1 MGGRPRPLRRASA
14 RHLPVK
20 RGGDFLVLLSA
31 RSLRAFGFG
40 FAAVLIGVHLERKG
54 FPPVVVGA
62 VLSAGLAATAVYGLV
77 LATWAPRIGRR
88 RGLAL
93 TGVLMALAGADLAL
107 ANTAWLAVLAGATG
121 MISSAGSDYGPFS
134 ALEQAVLTESVPPDR
149 RNRAFGRYALSGALA
164 TAAGGA
170 AAALGTTAA
179 RTEIFFL
186 IYAALGLATAVLALS
201 LSPAVEVAGSG
212 RVALPLNRR
221 IAGLSGLFL
230 VDSVG
235 GGLVAQAVIAYW
247 LHVRFG
253 ASPLL
258 LGPVF
263 AAIAL
268 LQAASYE
275 VAGRLGDRVGLVN
288 TMVFTHLP
296 SNVLLLLVPLSPS
309 LGWAVALLLAR
320 FAISQM
326 DVPARQAYIVSIVP
340 PEQRAGAVAVTGA
353 VRGAGQAVGPYLA
366 GVAIQGAAFGVPFV
380 AAGAL
385 KIAYDLALFGAFRRV
400 RGEHELASTS

>member
-1 MGGRPRPLRRASA
+1 MINR
-14 RHLPVK
+14 
-20 RGGDFLVLLSA
+20 DYLVLLAA

-40 FAAVLIGVHLERKG
+40 FAAVLVGVHLERKG
-54 FPPVVVGA
+54 FSPVVVGA

-77 LATWAPRIGRR
+77 LAAWAPRIGRR

-93 TGVLMALAGADLAL
+93 TGGLMALAGLDLAL
-107 ANTAWLAVLAGATG
+107 ANSAWLAVLAGATG
-121 MISSAGSDYGPFS
+121 MVSSAGSDYGPFS
-134 ALEQAVLTESVPPDR
+134 ALEQAVLTESVEPAR

-170 AAALGTTAA
+170 AAALGTSAS
-179 RTEIFFL
+179 RTEAFFL
-186 IYAALGLATAVLALS
+186 LYGLLGLATAAIALS
-201 LSPAVEVAGSG
+201 LSPAVEGARTG
-212 RVALPLNRR
+212 RVSLPLNRR
-221 IAGLSGLFL
+221 VTGLAALFL
-230 VDSVG
+230 VDSAG

-253 ASPLL
+253 ASPQL

-275 VAGRLGDRVGLVN
+275 VAGRLGDRIGLVN

-296 SNVLLLLVPLSPS
+296 SNVLLALVPLSPS
-309 LGWAVALLLAR
+309 LGWAVALLLLR

-326 DVPARQAYIVSIVP
+326 DVPARQAYVVSIVP
-340 PEQRAGAVAVTGA
+340 AEQRAGAVAVTGA

-366 GVAIQGAAFGVPFV
+366 GVAIQGAAFGLPFFV
-380 AAGAL
+380 AGGL
-385 KIAYDLALFGAFRRV
+385 KIAYDLALFGSFRQL
-400 RGEHELASTS
+400 RGEHEVASAV

>member
-1 MGGRPRPLRRASA
+1 MINR
-14 RHLPVK
+14 
-20 RGGDFLVLLSA
+20 DYLVLLAA

-40 FAAVLIGVHLERKG
+40 FAAVLVGVHLERRG
-54 FPPVVVGA
+54 FPPVIVGA

-77 LATWAPRIGRR
+77 LAAWAPRIGRR
-88 RGLAL
+88 RGLAI
-93 TGVLMALAGADLAL
+93 TGGLMALAGVDLAF
-107 ANTAWLAVLAGATG
+107 AQSAWLAVLAGATG
-121 MISSAGSDYGPFS
+121 MVSSAGSDYGPFS
-134 ALEQAVLTESVPPDR
+134 ALEQAVLTESVDPAR

-170 AAALGTTAA
+170 AAALGTSPA
-179 RTEIFFL
+179 RTQAFFL
-186 IYAALGLATAVLALS
+186 LYGALGLATAVLALS
-201 LSPAVEVAGSG
+201 LSSAVDGDREA
-212 RVALPLNRR
+212 RVALPVNRR
-221 IAGLSGLFL
+221 IAGLTGLFL

-253 ASPLL
+253 ASPQL

-275 VAGRLGDRVGLVN
+275 IAGRLGDRIGLVN

-296 SNVLLLLVPLSPS
+296 SNVLLALVPLSPS
-309 LGWAVALLLAR
+309 LPWAVALLLAR

-326 DVPARQAYIVSIVP
+326 DVPARQAYVVSIVP
-340 PEQRAGAVAVTGA
+340 PAQRAGAVAVTGA

-366 GVAIQGAAFGVPFV
+366 GVAIQGAAFGAPFFV
-380 AAGAL
+380 AGAL
-385 KIAYDLALFGAFRRV
+385 KIAYDLALFGSFRRV
-400 RGEHELASTS
+400 RGEHEIASTT